1 MLSALDSQSLGPGSM
16 LLMEVCLSTL
26 SLHQN
31 DLCQVDTHGFNKY
44 LTNIFSGKYCT
55 IFLMSISLPSSLSPS
70 LSLSF
75 PSLPPSLPRSL
86 PPPPADLAGG
96 VLCHGLSGGGPQ
108 SGSGRGLLSF
118 PHHCQNHTV
127 SSVNHTSSLDDVIS
141 HHLMMSLVI
150 TR

>member
-1 MLSALDSQSLGPGSM
+1 MLSALDSQSLGPGWM

-31 DLCQVDTHGFNKY
+31 DLCQMDTHGFNKY

-55 IFLMSISLPSSLSPS
+55 IFLHVHLPS
-70 LSLSF
+70 F
-75 PSLPPSLPRSL
+75 LPPSLPLSL

-96 VLCHGLSGGGPQ
+96 VLCHGVSGGGPR
-108 SGSGRGLLSF
+108 SGSGRGLLSP

-127 SSVNHTSSLDDVIS
+127 SSLNHTSSLDDIIS
-141 HHLMMSLVI
+141 HH
-150 TR
+150 